1 MVSFLKTEFILGV
14 TGHRDLHPEDLP
26 SLRGQLL
33 SKFAAMGKSYINLP
47 APIVVSG
54 LARGA
59 DQLVAHCAL
68 EFGWRIG
75 AVLPMP
81 QESYV
86 STPDFVEFPKALAD
100 FAHLLS
106 HCQGRVI
113 ELDWPSPPFDPD
125 ILNVMDQAY
134 RNQSAFIA
142 RESQAILALWDG
154 APALTGACGT
164 SYVADLCLHQDPSA
178 FEWIKVRRAAIDS
191 SDSQPA

>member
-1 MVSFLKTEFILGV
+1 MDRAFTN
-14 TGHRDLHPEDLP
+14 R
-26 SLRGQLL
+26 
-33 SKFAAMGKSYINLP
+33 P
-47 APIVVSG
+47 APIVLSG

-81 QESYV
+81 QQAFV
-86 STPDFVEFPKALAD
+86 STPDFVEFPKAQAD

-106 HCQGRVI
+106 QCQGQVI
-113 ELDWPSPPFDPD
+113 EMDWPSPPFDPD

-142 RESQAILALWDG
+142 RESQAVWALWDG
-154 APALTGACGT
+154 APALKGACGT
-164 SYVADLCLHQDPSA
+164 SYVANLCLQQNPSA
-178 FEWIKVRRAAIDS
+178 FEWIKVRRAVIDPS
-191 SDSQPA
+191 G

>member
-1 MVSFLKTEFILGV
+1 MVSFLKTEFIIGV
-14 TGHRDLHPEDLP
+14 TGHRDLHPKDLP

-33 SKFAAMGKSYINLP
+33 SKFAAMGKSFINRP

-81 QESYV
+81 QEAYV
-86 STPDFVEFPKALAD
+86 STPDFVEFPKVLAD
-100 FAHLLS
+100 FAHLLVQ
-106 HCQGRVI
+106 CKDRVI

-142 RESQAILALWDG
+142 RESQVVWALWDG

-164 SYVADLCLHQDPSA
+164 SYVADLCLQHYSTPMEH
-178 FEWIKVRRAAIDS
+178 FLVRRL
-191 SDSQPA
+191 

>member
-1 MVSFLKTEFILGV
+1 LVSFFKTEFILGV

-33 SKFAAMGKSYINLP
+33 RRFEAMGKTFINSP

-81 QESYV
+81 QQAFV
-86 STPDFVEFPKALAD
+86 TTPDFVEFPKAFAD
-100 FAHLLS
+100 FAHLLVQ
-106 HCQGRVI
+106 CKDRVI

-142 RESQAILALWDG
+142 RECQAVWALWDG

-164 SYVADLCLHQDPSA
+164 SYVADLCLQQDPSA
-178 FEWIKVRRAAIDS
+178 FEWIKVRRAVIDPS
-191 SDSQPA
+191 G

>member
-1 MVSFLKTEFILGV
+1 LVSFLKTEFILGV
-14 TGHRDLHPEDLP
+14 TGHRDLQPEDLP

-33 SKFAAMGKSYINLP
+33 SKFAAMSKTFINCP
-47 APIVVSG
+47 APVVVSG

-81 QESYV
+81 QQAFV
-86 STPDFVEFPKALAD
+86 TTPDFVEFPKALAD

-142 RESQAILALWDG
+142 RESQAVWALWDG
-154 APALTGACGT
+154 APALKGACGT
-164 SYVADLCLHQDPSA
+164 SYVANLCLQQNPSA
-178 FEWIKVRRAAIDS
+178 FEWIKVRRAAIDPS
-191 SDSQPA
+191 G